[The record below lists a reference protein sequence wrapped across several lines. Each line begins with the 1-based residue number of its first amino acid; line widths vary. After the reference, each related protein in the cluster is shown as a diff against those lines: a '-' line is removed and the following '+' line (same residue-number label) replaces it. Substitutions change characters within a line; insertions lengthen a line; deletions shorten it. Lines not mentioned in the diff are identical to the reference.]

1 SWSHNCSFE
10 DGYELWRKVGSGSY
24 AIIDSTGANGTA
36 YADSGL
42 AYGQTY
48 TYKVR
53 AFTELNISNYSNEEP
68 IELIILSPSDLTLT
82 ALNDQVMQLF
92 WSDNCLFEA
101 GQELWRQ
108 VGVGSFA
115 FLDSL
120 NTDVTAYNDSSLTY
134 GETYSYKLR
143 SFTIQNVSAYS
154 DSVSGVTVFP
164 APSNLSVDALND
176 HQVELTWDDN
186 CGFEDGYEIQQLKGA
201 GEWEI
206 IDSVQANGS
215 TYTISG
221 LTYGVSYEFKVK
233 AFTDINSS
241 DFSDSVTG
249 STVFPSPSNLSILQS
264 GDDAVLSWADN
275 SSFET
280 GFSIEKSVEA
290 APFAEIDT
298 VASDVTTYTDTDID
312 AISQYR
318 YRVRGFTE
326 NNYSDYT
333 DDIEFSLFTGDIYH
347 ISPTGSDFTGNGS
360 ANYPYKT
367 IQKGIDVAGDSSLI
381 LVANGTYNESIDYS
395 GKELTVAS
403 YYWLDMDTSHVSATT
418 ISAVEGR
425 VVNLDTDGS
434 EFLGFTVTSGDAS
447 QGSGIFASDQVTI
460 ANCIITG
467 NGYTST
473 GSGAGIYCVN
483 NSEVTIF
490 TCTITGNSITGDD
503 SDGAG
508 VYCGSNTTVDFIDCT
523 ITANTITGDL
533 SHGAGIFAE
542 ASSALSL
549 SNCDVNEN
557 AIVGESAAGA
567 GVHSVGATL
576 DVSDCDISGNTVT
589 TEFPSGGSV
598 FGTLTFTNCGQTGR
612 EGPSQSQVNSAYSGT
627 ALEGQVTVSGG
638 IQEWTVPFDGPY
650 TIEVWGAEGGS
661 ATSYSSYP
669 GNGARMKGDFE
680 LTAGT
685 VLKILV
691 GQEGEDKNY
700 NGGGA
705 GGTFVTTSDNSP
717 LIIAGGGA
725 GAAQSTN
732 YSGANATTSESGQN
746 SSQGYSGG
754 SGGYGGSTHSYGSSG
769 GGGLLGDGADGYSY
783 CSPGLA
789 FINGGAGGDHCNSQA
804 GEGGFGGGGGSDY
817 CSYDASGGGGGYS
830 GGAGCNNA
838 GGGGGSYNAGENQDN
853 SSGVNTGHG
862 QVVI

>member
-1 SWSHNCSFE
+1 MERTWGQRGFEDGFIIERAEGTGEFVVIDTLDAGNAEYEDNNLLYGLTYKYRVCAYADEYKSDYSDEVSTTTTFPAPSDLAATATSDQSIALSWSDNCSFEDGYELWRKIGSGSFEIIDSTAANGTAYADSALTYGESYSYKVRAFTELNLSDYAAEVSTSTTFPTPSNLTATATSDQSIALSWSHNCSFE

-447 QGSGIFASDQVTI
+447 QGSGIYASDQVTI

-473 GSGAGIYCVN
+473 GSGAGIYCAN
-483 NSEVTIF
+483 NSEVTIS
-490 TCTITGNSITGDD
+490 TCTITGNSITGDN
-503 SDGAG
+503 SEGAG

-598 FGTLTFTNCGQTGR
+598 FGTLTFTNCGQTGYT
-612 EGPSQSQVNSAYSGT
+612 GPSQSQVNSTYAGT
-627 ALEGQVTVSGG
+627 SLEGQVTVSSG
-638 IQEWTVPFDGPY
+638 IQEWTAPYSGNY

-661 ATSYSSYP
+661 GDG
-669 GNGARMKGDFE
+669 GN
-680 LTAGT
+680 T
-685 VLKILV
+685 
-691 GQEGEDKNY
+691 
-700 NGGGA
+700 
-705 GGTFVTTSDNSP
+705 
-717 LIIAGGGA
+717 
-725 GAAQSTN
+725 
-732 YSGANATTSESGQN
+732 
-746 SSQGYSGG
+746 
-754 SGGYGGSTHSYGSSG
+754 SSG
-769 GGGLLGDGADGYSY
+769 
-783 CSPGLA
+783 
-789 FINGGAGGDHCNSQA
+789 
-804 GEGGFGGGGGSDY
+804 
-817 CSYDASGGGGGYS
+817 
-830 GGAGCNNA
+830 
-838 GGGGGSYNAGENQDN
+838 
-853 SSGVNTGHG
+853 
-862 QVVI
+862 